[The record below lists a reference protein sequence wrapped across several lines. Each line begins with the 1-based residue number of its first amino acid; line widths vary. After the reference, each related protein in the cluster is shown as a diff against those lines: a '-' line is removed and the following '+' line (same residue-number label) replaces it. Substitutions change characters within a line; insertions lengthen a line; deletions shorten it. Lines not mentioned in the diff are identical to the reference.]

1 MVKSAVAKFK
11 PRSSGKPE
19 IEIGKKIR
27 LRRVEQRLSQSDL
40 GEQLGVSFQ
49 QVQKYE
55 KGVNRVGATRLQQIA
70 TALDVSVTFF
80 YDGDGKTK
88 EVESLLFLD
97 SAFSLRLLRAYSK
110 IQDQAMQRHMVSL
123 MEAVAEDE

>member
-1 MVKSAVAKFK
+1 
-11 PRSSGKPE
+11 
-19 IEIGKKIR
+19 

-97 SAFSLRLLRAYSK
+97 SAFSLRLLRADSK